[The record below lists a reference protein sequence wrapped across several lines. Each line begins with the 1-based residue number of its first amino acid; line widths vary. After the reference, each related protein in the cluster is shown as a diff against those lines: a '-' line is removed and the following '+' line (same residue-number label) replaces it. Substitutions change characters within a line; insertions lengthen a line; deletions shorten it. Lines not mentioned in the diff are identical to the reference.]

1 MRGRIPPRRQ
11 TPDGVPDILS
21 TMNTNNNP
29 SIGKAL
35 AGEGA
40 ASCVS
45 ELSPSVARGE
55 QKMMSIQHQIT
66 ITMTAI

>member
-35 AGEGA
+35 ALRQRML
-40 ASCVS
+40 C
-45 ELSPSVARGE
+45 LPPSVAREHGE
-55 QKMMSIQHQIT
+55 NKNK
-66 ITMTAI
+66 